1 MFAPDYSHLF
11 ALVVAYIQIG
21 YDANRK
27 TLPLI
32 QCDVSVSDGR
42 HKNSSSWFH
51 LKLKWRDKINNKS
64 VGCVGGN
71 GARAVTSDMLSSSF
85 FFLAAG
91 DYSTD
96 MFLHLPLL
104 SHLVWASYN
113 NMTYDD
119 MIHLENCS
127 ENCIWHYTH
136 THTPPARIQKW

>member
-11 ALVVAYIQIG
+11 ALAVAVAYIQIG

-27 TLPLI
+27 TLPPI

-42 HKNSSSWFH
+42 HKLFV
-51 LKLKWRDKINNKS
+51 LIPTEVEWRDKIINKS
-64 VGCVGGN
+64 VGCVGRD
-71 GARAVTSDMLSSSF
+71 GARAVRVICCF
-85 FFLAAG
+85 IGG

-104 SHLVWASYN
+104 SHLLWASYN

-119 MIHLENCS
+119 MIHF
-127 ENCIWHYTH
+127 ENCI
-136 THTPPARIQKW
+136 